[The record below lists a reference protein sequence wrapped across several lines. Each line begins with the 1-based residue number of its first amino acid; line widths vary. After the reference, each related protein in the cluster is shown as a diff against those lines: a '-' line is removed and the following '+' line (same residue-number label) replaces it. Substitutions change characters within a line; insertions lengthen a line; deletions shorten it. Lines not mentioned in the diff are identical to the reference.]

1 MLSKLCV
8 DVRRAVK
15 DAGGPP
21 RLPGPSTSPFS
32 AQALSKGPGCT
43 LLSAT
48 FLPFL
53 LVISLFKM
61 APRIVR
67 MCCLVCSPGQEG
79 RGVPHWEHTCVWWAS
94 FRHEFS
100 VSEVSWNKH
109 TCWSFEEVGSGARRN
124 LALYFPWGPWFSVRQ
139 LRVSSDFLGRN
150 CLNYEDRLYL

>member
-1 MLSKLCV
+1 MLSQLCV

-15 DAGGPP
+15 DVGGPP

-61 APRIVR
+61 APHIVLT
-67 MCCLVCSPGQEG
+67 CCLVFPSARRLWCAPLRTHMCLMSLLQAWVQCQW
-79 RGVPHWEHTCVWWAS
+79 GVLKQAYVLILW
-94 FRHEFS
+94 
-100 VSEVSWNKH
+100 
-109 TCWSFEEVGSGARRN
+109 GSGIRGSQEPSPVFPLGTLVQCSAIAG
-124 LALYFPWGPWFSVRQ
+124 LAETF
-139 LRVSSDFLGRN
+139 
-150 CLNYEDRLYL
+150 

>member
-1 MLSKLCV
+1 MVLSQLCV

-15 DAGGPP
+15 DVGGPP

-61 APRIVR
+61 APKNNTKVLSIVSKPKKAMMCLLEKIQVLRRI
-67 MCCLVCSPGQEG
+67 Q
-79 RGVPHWEHTCVWWAS
+79 T
-94 FRHEFS
+94 
-100 VSEVSWNKH
+100 
-109 TCWSFEEVGSGARRN
+109 
-124 LALYFPWGPWFSVRQ
+124 
-139 LRVSSDFLGRN
+139 
-150 CLNYEDRLYL
+150 